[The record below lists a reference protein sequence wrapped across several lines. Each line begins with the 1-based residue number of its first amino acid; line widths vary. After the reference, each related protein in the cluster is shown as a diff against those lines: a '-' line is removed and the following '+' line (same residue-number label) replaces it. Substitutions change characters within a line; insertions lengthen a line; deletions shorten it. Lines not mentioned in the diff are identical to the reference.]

1 MKKRL
6 AILAGAV
13 CLWPALASGQAMTC
27 GPKEFPASLVRIY
40 RPDGTQGTG
49 IVIIRRDSYA
59 IVLTAKHVVPGFQNF
74 TVVFQAAPARP
85 IPVRWTPDMLLADP
99 IEIDLLAFRI
109 DAPIPE
115 EVRPQDPY
123 LTDVP
128 IGSPM
133 AMWGY
138 PTANGAT
145 LCSFEAPLVARNSGR
160 LTIGAYV
167 PDGVSGGP
175 AFFLDPAGVPK
186 LAGIVVEGTGSAKLG
201 TTNAIDIVQA
211 ARIVATGKDPRS
223 GNVPPIW
230 PNIQLPDELPVD
242 PTLSFRHVKSGQFTM
257 GAGGSSSTRT
267 LPSFYM
273 GKYEVTRGQ
282 YQECVRAAP
291 RPDLKPCTYT
301 KPNAPPGPGE
311 ANLPVVFVNWNDAN
325 LFVKWL
331 HHRLE
336 TRTDIPVDLQRL
348 LNAGWKVDLPSEE
361 EWEKSARKDGKA
373 NFPWGDAANQPDA
386 NYNTGRPRA
395 VNASK
400 CRDCQWG
407 LFDLAGNVREWTRSL
422 LQPYPYK
429 AAEAE
434 KPTDPGRRAVRG
446 GSFKEHQSVVQARQT
461 VRATNREE
469 VEPDKAD
476 EFTGFRVALI
486 CKNEGD
492 RPCTWQDPD

>member
-1 MKKRL
+1 MKRKL
-6 AILAGAV
+6 AVLACAA
-13 CLWPALASGQAMTC
+13 CLWPALAGAQTATTC

-49 IVIIRRDSYA
+49 VVIIRRDTHA

-74 TVVFQAAPARP
+74 SVVFQAAPARP
-85 IPVRWTPDMLLADP
+85 IPVQWTQDMLLADP

-109 DAPIPE
+109 DAPIPR

-138 PTANGAT
+138 PTVSGAT
-145 LCSFEAPLVARNSGR
+145 LCSQEGPLVARNSGR

-175 AFFLDPAGVPK
+175 VFFLDPAGAPK

-201 TTNAIDIVQA
+201 TTNAIDILQA
-211 ARIVATGKDPRS
+211 VRIVTTGKDPRN
-223 GNVPPIW
+223 GNLPPIW

-242 PTLSFRHVKSGQFTM
+242 STLSFRHVKSGAFTM
-257 GAGGSSSTRT
+257 GAGGDSSTRT

-282 YQECVRAAP
+282 YHECVTAGA
-291 RPDLKPCTYT
+291 CTYT
-301 KPNAPPGPGE
+301 KPNGPPGPGE
-311 ANLPVVFVNWNDAN
+311 GNLPVVFVSWYEAD
-325 LFVKWL
+325 LFAKWL
-331 HHRLE
+331 QRRLSI
-336 TRTDIPVDLQRL
+336 RKDVPVDLQRL

-422 LQPYPYK
+422 MRPYPYK

-446 GSFKEHQSVVQARQT
+446 GSFKEYQSVVQARQT
-461 VRATNREE
+461 VRATNRED

-476 EFTGFRVALI
+476 GFTGFRVALI

-492 RPCTWQDPD
+492 TPCIWQAPD